1 MARRSSALFPD
12 ITMPASLLDFLASGL
27 LQSGWVGLFVYFLVV
42 TQLTIFSVT
51 LYLHRSQAHRG
62 VDFHPVLAHF
72 FRFWTWL
79 TTSMI
84 TREWAAIHRK
94 HHAKCETEDDPHSPM
109 HKGIGNVL
117 WKGGDMYREAR
128 LDRASI
134 EQYGKGC
141 PDDWIERHLYTP
153 HATMGP
159 VAMLLVNFVL
169 FGAWGVAIW
178 AVQMAWIPFWAA
190 GVINGLGH
198 WWGYR
203 NFETTDT
210 ATNLTPWGVW
220 IGGEELH
227 NNHHAFPSSAKFA
240 LRKWEFDIGWVAIKL
255 LESVKLAKVLR
266 VAPTLD
272 LRPNIHVP
280 DAETLKALVAHRFQA
295 MTDYQRNV
303 LKPALREEAAAAGA
317 KLRALLPRKLRKGM
331 VDDGR
336 WLKPDARAQLQAWIA
351 SKPRIQTLI
360 EYRARLSEVLE
371 SRSHDAGEKLK
382 RLQAWCAEAEAS
394 GVRALQDY
402 AARLRG
408 YALVPA

>member
-1 MARRSSALFPD
+1 
-12 ITMPASLLDFLASGL
+12 MPASLVDAPILNFLAGGL
-27 LQSGWVGLFVYFLVV
+27 LQFGWWEMLLYLLVV
-42 TQLTIFSVT
+42 TQITIFTVT

-62 VDFHPVLAHF
+62 VDFHPAIAHF
-72 FRFWTWL
+72 FRFWSWL

-84 TREWAAIHRK
+84 TKEWAAIHRK

-117 WKGGDMYREAR
+117 WKGADMYREAR
-128 LDRASI
+128 LARADI

-141 PDDWIERHLYTP
+141 PDDWIERRLYTRF
-153 HATMGP
+153 ANAG
-159 VAMLLVNFVL
+159 VVLLLVLSFVL
-169 FGAWGVAIW
+169 FGAKGVAVW
-178 AVQMAWIPFWAA
+178 AIQMAWIPFWAA

-210 ATNLTPWGVW
+210 ATNLTPWAVW

-240 LRKWEFDIGWVAIKL
+240 LRRFEFDIGWAAIRL
-255 LESVKLAKVLR
+255 LETLRLAKVLR
-266 VAPTLD
+266 VAPSLD
-272 LRPNIHVP
+272 LRPNIAMP
-280 DAETLKALVAHRFQA
+280 DAETLKALLAHRFQA

-303 LKPALREEAAAAGA
+303 LKPALKEEAAAAGA

-336 WLKPDARAQLQAWIA
+336 WLKPDARAQLQAWIDA
-351 SKPRIQTLI
+351 RPRIQALV
-360 EYRARLSEVLE
+360 EHRKRLADVLE
-371 SRSHDAGEKLK
+371 SRSHDAAERLR

-408 YALVPA
+408 YALVQA

>member
-42 TQLTIFSVT
+42 TQLTIFAVT

-62 VDFHPVLAHF
+62 VDFHPVVAHF

-84 TREWAAIHRK
+84 TKEWAAIHRK

-178 AVQMAWIPFWAA
+178 AIQMAWIPFWAA

-240 LRKWEFDIGWVAIKL
+240 LRKWEFDIGWAAIKL

-280 DAETLKALVAHRFQA
+280 DGETLKALVAHRFQA